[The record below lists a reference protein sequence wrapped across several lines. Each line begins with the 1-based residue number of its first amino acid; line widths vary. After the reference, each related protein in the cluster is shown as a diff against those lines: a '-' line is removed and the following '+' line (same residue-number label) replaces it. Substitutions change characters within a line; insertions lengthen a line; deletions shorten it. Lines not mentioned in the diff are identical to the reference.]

1 MLNYTESYENRL
13 RNKEGWQLK
22 EFDKPI
28 PQERLDIIEKTRS
41 NLFAWRGQFSPQ
53 LIEVIL
59 NSYCLSNSVILEPF
73 AGSGTVLLEAG
84 TLAFEAYGFEIN
96 PAAWILSK
104 TYEFINSSKKKEVLK
119 IIRNLID
126 REFPFRIFENGSQV
140 PDITEKL
147 RNIRSEL
154 DEEGTK
160 IFDALIILLDVAN
173 NKITNEFIQNK
184 FADLTNVIEKLPYSE
199 KQIKVGLS
207 DARSLPLKNDQIDF
221 VVTSPPYINVFNY
234 HQNYRRSA
242 ELLGWDLLK
251 IAKSEIG
258 SNRANRGNRFYTVI
272 QYCLDMADTLREL
285 SRVTKHGGR
294 IVFVVGHESNVL
306 GVPFYNADIIE
317 KIGIRANLFHRA
329 LRQKREFKNKFGK
342 VIRED
347 LINFFNLNNNCNK
360 ETAEQIAREVAFDL
374 LKSGLSLVSAKN
386 LKSLEDA
393 IDKVQDIGR
402 TPILDK
408 RWHIYQSRQSA
419 QLASPQYSQSVQ
431 SMPELSRPHYTKL
444 TACLSNRRLPEAD
457 KERLEEA
464 VIKYHNW
471 IAELEA
477 IERGQADTVEKL
489 VKATNRYK
497 RFIELDLIF
506 DSSDNFLYRQK
517 GQLKLDNT
525 ILEEFLPQVVFRSL
539 RGIDDSFEL
548 GPRNTFSG
556 LSFLSSLGNLGQGGE
571 PSIRT
576 KDQDFILGKRL
587 YLKSSFDPEFK
598 NYKLIESHLGY
609 VCAECKT
616 NLDKTMFQEAVATS
630 RDLKIAVPGSLY
642 FLICEFLDMTPISII
657 STQID
662 DVLIV
667 RKTKRL
673 SSNIRQEYRTPEER
687 QLHRQEYVDF
697 LDSSRYYPDVF
708 QRMIDKIQALID
720 DTSPSME
727 NVLDQGHF

>member
-1 MLNYTESYENRL
+1 ME
-13 RNKEGWQLK
+13 EGWQLK

-28 PQERLDIIEKTRS
+28 SKEKLDIVDKTRT

-59 NSYCLSNSVILEPF
+59 NAYCLPDSVILDPF

-84 TLAFEAYGFEIN
+84 ILELEAYGFEIN

-104 TYEFINSSKKKEVLK
+104 TYEFINNARRKEHINILRKLVNK
-119 IIRNLID
+119 
-126 REFPFRIFENGSQV
+126 EFPFRIFEHDDEVENLSG
-140 PDITEKL
+140 KL
-147 RNIRSEL
+147 KTIRGEL
-154 DEEGTK
+154 KQESK
-160 IFDALIILLDVAN
+160 RIFDALVILLDVVN
-173 NKITNEFIQNK
+173 NKVTNEFVQLK
-184 FADLTNVIEKLPYSE
+184 FAALANLIKNLPYSNKE
-199 KQIKVGLS
+199 INMSLS
-207 DARSLPLKNDQIDF
+207 DARSLPLESDCIDF

-242 ELLGWDLLK
+242 EILGWDLLK

-258 SNRANRGNRFYTVI
+258 SNRANRGNRFYTVV

-285 SRVTKHGGR
+285 SRVTKDESR
-294 IVFVVGHESNVL
+294 IIFVVGHESNVL

-317 KIGIRANLFHRA
+317 KIGVRANLFYKN

-347 LINFFNLNNNCNK
+347 LINFSNLNNKTCK
-360 ETAEQIAREVAFDL
+360 ETVEQIARDVAFDVL
-374 LKSGLSLVSAKN
+374 RSGMSSVPSKN
-386 LKSLEDA
+386 LASLEDA

-402 TPILDK
+402 TPTLDQ
-408 RWHIYQSRQSA
+408 RLYIYQPYKGSTSSSRK
-419 QLASPQYSQSVQ
+419 VQ

-444 TACLSNRRLPEAD
+444 TACLNNRRLPEAD

-464 VIKYHNW
+464 IRKYHEW
-471 IAELEA
+471 ITDMES

-489 VKATNRYK
+489 VEATNQYK

-506 DSSDNFLYRQK
+506 DSPDNFLYRQK
-517 GQLKLDNT
+517 GQLKLDNS

-548 GPRNTFSG
+548 GPRNTFAG
-556 LSFLSSLGNLGQGGE
+556 LSFLSSLGNPGQGGE
-571 PSIRT
+571 PSIRS
-576 KDQDFILGKRL
+576 KDQDFILGKKL
-587 YLKSSFDPEFK
+587 YLKSSFDPEFQDH
-598 NYKLIESHLGY
+598 KLLESHLGY
-609 VCAECKT
+609 VCTECKT

-642 FLICEFLDMTPISII
+642 FLVCEFLDMTPVSII

-667 RKTKRL
+667 RKTKRM
-673 SSNIRQEYRTPEER
+673 SSNIRQEYRTPEAR
-687 QLHRQEYVDF
+687 QRRRQEYIEF
-697 LDSSRYYPDVF
+697 LDSSKYYPDVF
-708 QRMIDKIQALID
+708 QRMINKIQALID

-727 NVLDQGHF
+727 NVLNQGHF